1 MPYSGS
7 VDPPG
12 RPNDEQQ
19 AMTTATVTDP
29 KTTVLPLLQASTWPG
44 AADALALAHSLPVPS
59 TRTEAWKYTRVA
71 KLFSQPYAAP
81 KGDATVTLPARLPFD
96 TTRVVFVNGHFRA
109 DLSDDLKTDKGIV
122 IDSLKQHLAHG
133 PVKAHYGQIA
143 PIGDRLFTAMNTAAP
158 TDGLIILATKGTKTN
173 RPIHVLHIT
182 NGGQQLIQ
190 PRDLFMLHV
199 GAEVEVIVEHVAA
212 PFDSS
217 VALRPAEY
225 SSGIAQGGP
234 QLSLVNSV
242 RESVIG
248 EGANL
253 TIHLL
258 QNEANGPVH
267 IGLDGLTIGA
277 KGRFSI
283 DTTTLNGSLVRNEVN
298 VALAGP
304 EAHAELNGVYVLNGT
319 THCDNHTYIGHDVPD
334 CTSDELYKGIIAEKG
349 TGVFNG
355 KVYVKQDAQRTRA
368 YQSNANILQG
378 DDAKVYT
385 KPELEIYADDVKC
398 SHGCTIGRL
407 DEKGLFYLRSRG
419 VSEAEARRMLS
430 HAFMTDVL
438 ERITNVEWRKHL
450 EGLINAKLETV

>member
-1 MPYSGS
+1 M
-7 VDPPG
+7 
-12 RPNDEQQ
+12 
-19 AMTTATVTDP
+19 ATMTATDP
-29 KTTVLPLLQASTWPG
+29 KANVLPLLDGSTWPN
-44 AADALALAHSLPVPS
+44 ATEALAQVNALPVPTS
-59 TRTEAWKYTRVA
+59 KTEAWKYTRVA

-143 PIGDRLFTAMNTAAP
+143 LIGDRLFTAMNTAAP
-158 TDGLIILATKGTKTN
+158 TDGLIILATKGTKTSK
-173 RPIHVLHIT
+173 PIHVLHIT

-190 PRDLFMLHV
+190 PRDLFMLHE
-199 GAEVEVIVEHVAA
+199 GAEVEVIIEHVAEGNA
-212 PFDSS
+212 ST
-217 VALRPAEY
+217 
-225 SSGIAQGGP
+225 
-234 QLSLVNSV
+234 SLINSI

-258 QNEANGPVH
+258 QNEANGPAH
-267 IGLDGLTIGA
+267 IGLDGVTIGA

-334 CTSDELYKGIIAEKG
+334 CTSDELYKGIVAEKG

-419 VSEAEARRMLS
+419 VSEAEARKMLS

-438 ERITNVEWRKHL
+438 ERITNEDWRKHL
-450 EGLINAKLETV
+450 AGLIDAKLASL

>member
-1 MPYSGS
+1 MS
-7 VDPPG
+7 
-12 RPNDEQQ
+12 
-19 AMTTATVTDP
+19 TATAIDP
-29 KTTVLPLLQASTWPG
+29 KANLLPLLEGSTWPN
-44 AADALALAHSLPVPS
+44 ATEALALAHTLPVPS

-71 KLFSQPYAAP
+71 KLFNQPYAAP

-109 DLSDDLKTDKGIV
+109 DLSDDLKADKGIV

-133 PVKAHYGQIA
+133 PVKAHYGQVA

-158 TDGLIILATKGTKTN
+158 TDGLIILATKGTKTSK
-173 RPIHVLHIT
+173 PLHVLHIT
-182 NGGQQLIQ
+182 TDGGQLIQ
-190 PRDLFMLHV
+190 PRDLFMLHE
-199 GAEVEVIVEHVAA
+199 GAEVEVIIEAVTPSAA
-212 PFDSS
+212 EESTAS
-217 VALRPAEY
+217 A
-225 SSGIAQGGP
+225 
-234 QLSLVNSV
+234 LVNSV

-267 IGLDGLTIGA
+267 IGLDGVTIGA

-334 CTSDELYKGIIAEKG
+334 CTSDELYKGIVAEKG

-438 ERITNVEWRKHL
+438 ERIANEDWRKHL
-450 EGLINAKLETV
+450 AGLIDAKLEKL

>member
-1 MPYSGS
+1 MS
-7 VDPPG
+7 
-12 RPNDEQQ
+12 
-19 AMTTATVTDP
+19 TATATDP
-29 KTTVLPLLQASTWPG
+29 KATVLPLLEGSTWPH
-44 AADALALAHSLPVPS
+44 AAEALALAHTLPIPTTKS
-59 TRTEAWKYTRVA
+59 EAWKYTRVG
-71 KLFSQPYAAP
+71 KLFKDAYVAP
-81 KGDATVTLPARLPFD
+81 NGDVTVTLPARLPFD

-109 DLSDDLKTDKGIV
+109 DLSDDLKADKGIV
-122 IDSLKQHLAHG
+122 IDSLKHHLSHG
-133 PVKAHYGQIA
+133 PVQAHYGQVA

-158 TDGLIILATKGTKTN
+158 TDGLIILATKGTKTSK
-173 RPIHVLHIT
+173 PIHVLHIT
-182 NGGQQLIQ
+182 SGGQQLIQ
-190 PRDLFMLHV
+190 PRDLFMLDE
-199 GAEVEVIVEHVAA
+199 GANVEVIVEAVTPSAA
-212 PFDSS
+212 EESTAS
-217 VALRPAEY
+217 T
-225 SSGIAQGGP
+225 
-234 QLSLVNSV
+234 LVNSI

-258 QNEANGPVH
+258 QNEANGPAH
-267 IGLDGLTIGA
+267 IGLDGVTIGA

-438 ERITNVEWRKHL
+438 ERITNEEWRKHL
-450 EGLINAKLETV
+450 EGLINAKLETL

>member
-1 MPYSGS
+1 M
-7 VDPPG
+7 
-12 RPNDEQQ
+12 
-19 AMTTATVTDP
+19 
-29 KTTVLPLLQASTWPG
+29 
-44 AADALALAHSLPVPS
+44 
-59 TRTEAWKYTRVA
+59 
-71 KLFSQPYAAP
+71 
-81 KGDATVTLPARLPFD
+81 
-96 TTRVVFVNGHFRA
+96 
-109 DLSDDLKTDKGIV
+109 
-122 IDSLKQHLAHG
+122 
-133 PVKAHYGQIA
+133 
-143 PIGDRLFTAMNTAAP
+143 
-158 TDGLIILATKGTKTN
+158 
-173 RPIHVLHIT
+173 LHIT

-190 PRDLFMLHV
+190 PRDLFMLHE
-199 GAEVEVIVEHVAA
+199 GAEVEVIIEAVTPSAA
-212 PFDSS
+212 EESTAS
-217 VALRPAEY
+217 A
-225 SSGIAQGGP
+225 
-234 QLSLVNSV
+234 LVNSV

-248 EGANL
+248 EGASL

-258 QNEANGPVH
+258 QNEANGPAH
-267 IGLDGLTIGA
+267 IGLDGVSIGA
-277 KGRFSI
+277 KGRFSV
-283 DTTTLNGSLVRNEVN
+283 DTTTLSGSLVRNEVN

-334 CTSDELYKGIIAEKG
+334 CTSDELYKGIVAEKG

-419 VSEAEARRMLS
+419 VSEAEARKMLS

-438 ERITNVEWRKHL
+438 ERITNEDWRKHL
-450 EGLINAKLETV
+450 EGLIDAKLALL

>member
-1 MPYSGS
+1 M
-7 VDPPG
+7 
-12 RPNDEQQ
+12 
-19 AMTTATVTDP
+19 TDP
-29 KTTVLPLLQASTWPG
+29 KASVLQLLEGSHWPG
-44 AADALALAHSLPVPS
+44 AAEALAQVNTLPIPGVKS
-59 TRTEAWKYTRVA
+59 EAWKYTRVG
-71 KLFSQPYAAP
+71 KLFKDAYVAP
-81 KGDATVTLPARLPFD
+81 QGDATVTLPARLPFD
-96 TTRVVFVNGHFRA
+96 TTRIVFVNGYFRA
-109 DLSDDLKTDKGIV
+109 DLSDDLKADNGIV
-122 IDSLKQHLAHG
+122 IDSLTHHLSHG
-133 PVKAHYGQIA
+133 PVKAHYGTLT

-158 TDGLIILATKGTKTN
+158 TDGLIILATKGTKTSK
-173 RPIHVLHIT
+173 PIHVLHIA
-182 NGGQQLIQ
+182 GADDHRPMLVQ
-190 PRDLFMLHV
+190 PRDLFMLHE
-199 GAEVEVIVEHVAA
+199 GAEVEVIIEAV
-212 PFDSS
+212 
-217 VALRPAEY
+217 Y
-225 SSGIAQGGP
+225 SSAALGVTAS
-234 QLSLVNSV
+234 SLVNSI

-258 QNEANGPVH
+258 QNEANGPAY
-267 IGLDGLTIGA
+267 IGLDGVSIGA

-283 DTTTLNGSLVRNEVN
+283 DTTTLHGGLIRNEVN
-298 VALAGP
+298 IALAGP
-304 EAHAELNGVYVLNGT
+304 GAHAELNGVYVLNGS

-438 ERITNVEWRKHL
+438 ERITNEDWRKHL
-450 EGLINAKLETV
+450 EGLIDAKLEAL

>member
-1 MPYSGS
+1 MST
-7 VDPPG
+7 
-12 RPNDEQQ
+12 
-19 AMTTATVTDP
+19 MTAIDP
-29 KTTVLPLLQASTWPG
+29 KATVLPLLKGSSWPG
-44 AADALALAHSLPVPS
+44 AAEALAQVNALPVPS
-59 TRTEAWKYTRVA
+59 LKTEAWKYTRVGR
-71 KLFSQPYAAP
+71 LFKDVYVTP
-81 KGDATVTLPARLPFD
+81 KGDANVTLPERMPLD
-96 TTRVVFVNGHFRA
+96 TTRIVFVNGHFRA

-122 IDSLKQHLAHG
+122 IDSLKHHLSHG
-133 PVKAHYGQIA
+133 PVKAHYGQVA
-143 PIGDRLFTAMNTAAP
+143 PTGDRLFTAMNAAAP
-158 TDGLIILATKGTKTN
+158 TDGLIVLATKGTKTSK
-173 RPIHVLHIT
+173 PIHVLHIT
-182 NGGQQLIQ
+182 SGGRQLIQ
-190 PRDLFMLHV
+190 PRDLFMLHE
-199 GAEVEVIVEHVAA
+199 GATVEVIVEHIGTDAT
-212 PFDSS
+212 S
-217 VALRPAEY
+217 
-225 SSGIAQGGP
+225 
-234 QLSLVNSV
+234 SLVNSI

-248 EGANL
+248 ENANL

-258 QNEANGPVH
+258 QNEANGPAH
-267 IGLDGLTIGA
+267 IGLDGVTIGA
-277 KGRFSI
+277 KGRLSI
-283 DTTTLNGSLVRNEVN
+283 DTTTLNGSLVRNELN

-378 DDAKVYT
+378 DDARVFT

-419 VSEAEARRMLS
+419 VSEPEARRMLS

-438 ERITNVEWRKHL
+438 ERITNEDWRKHL
-450 EGLINAKLETV
+450 AGLIDTKLEAL

>member
-1 MPYSGS
+1 MS
-7 VDPPG
+7 
-12 RPNDEQQ
+12 
-19 AMTTATVTDP
+19 TATAIDP
-29 KTTVLPLLQASTWPG
+29 KATVLHLLEGSIWPG
-44 AADALALAHSLPVPS
+44 AAEALAQVHALPVPT
-59 TRTEAWKYTRVA
+59 TRTEAWKYTRVT

-81 KGDATVTLPARLPFD
+81 KGDATVTLPARLPFE
-96 TTRVVFVNGHFRA
+96 TTRVVFVNGQFHA
-109 DLSDDLKTDKGIV
+109 DLSDDLKADKGIV
-122 IDSLKQHLAHG
+122 IDSLKHHLAHG

-158 TDGLIILATKGTKTN
+158 TDGLIILSTKGTKTS

-190 PRDLFMLHV
+190 PRDLFMLHES
-199 GAEVEVIVEHVAA
+199 ATVEVIIEHVAEGNA
-212 PFDSS
+212 STS
-217 VALRPAEY
+217 LIN
-225 SSGIAQGGP
+225 GI
-234 QLSLVNSV
+234 

-267 IGLDGLTIGA
+267 IGLDGVTIGA

-334 CTSDELYKGIIAEKG
+334 CTSDELYKGIVAEKG

-368 YQSNANILQG
+368 YQSNANILHG

-419 VSEAEARRMLS
+419 VSEAEARKMLS
-430 HAFMTDVL
+430 HAFMTDVM
-438 ERITNVEWRKHL
+438 ERITNEDWRKHL
-450 EGLINAKLETV
+450 ASLIDAKLEAL

>member
-1 MPYSGS
+1 MATPAS
-7 VDPPG
+7 PAIM
-12 RPNDEQQ
+12 DEP
-19 AMTTATVTDP
+19 MNTLTATDP
-29 KTTVLPLLQASTWPG
+29 KATVLPLLEGSTWPN
-44 AADALALAHSLPVPS
+44 AAEALALAHTLPIPT

-81 KGDATVTLPARLPFD
+81 KGDATVTLPARLPFE
-96 TTRVVFVNGHFRA
+96 TTRVIFVNGHFRA

-122 IDSLKQHLAHG
+122 IDSLKHHLAHG
-133 PVKAHYGQIA
+133 PVKAHYGQLA

-158 TDGLIILATKGTKTN
+158 TDGLIILATKGTKTSK
-173 RPIHVLHIT
+173 PIHVLHIT
-182 NGGQQLIQ
+182 SGGQQLIQ
-190 PRDLFMLHV
+190 PRDLFMLHE
-199 GAEVEVIVEHVAA
+199 GAEVEVIIEAVGSSAA
-212 PFDSS
+212 LGVTAST
-217 VALRPAEY
+217 
-225 SSGIAQGGP
+225 
-234 QLSLVNSV
+234 LVNSV

-248 EGANL
+248 ENANL

-267 IGLDGLTIGA
+267 IGLDGVTIGA

-283 DTTTLNGSLVRNEVN
+283 DTTTLHGGLVRSEVH

-304 EAHAELNGVYVLNGT
+304 EAHAELNGVYVLNGS

-419 VSEAEARRMLS
+419 VSEAEARKLMA
-430 HAFMTDVL
+430 HAFITEVVERVQNEDWKAVL
-438 ERITNVEWRKHL
+438 TE
-450 EGLINAKLETV
+450 LIDNKLATL

>member
-1 MPYSGS
+1 M
-7 VDPPG
+7 
-12 RPNDEQQ
+12 
-19 AMTTATVTDP
+19 ATMTATDP
-29 KTTVLPLLQASTWPG
+29 KATVLPLLAGSTWPN
-44 AADALALAHSLPVPS
+44 ATEALALAHSLPVPT

-71 KLFSQPYAAP
+71 KLFGQPYAAP
-81 KGDATVTLPARLPFD
+81 KGDVTVTLPAHLPFE
-96 TTRVVFVNGHFRA
+96 TTRVVFVNGHFRT
-109 DLSDDLKTDKGIV
+109 DLSDDLKADKGIV
-122 IDSLKQHLAHG
+122 MDSLKQHLAHG
-133 PVKAHYGQIA
+133 PVKAHYGHIA
-143 PIGDRLFTAMNTAAP
+143 PIGDRLFTAMNAAAP
-158 TDGLIILATKGTKTN
+158 TDGLIILATKGTKTSK
-173 RPIHVLHIT
+173 PLHVLHIT
-182 NGGQQLIQ
+182 TDGGQLIQ
-190 PRDLFMLHV
+190 PRDLFMLHE
-199 GAEVEVIVEHVAA
+199 GAEVEVIIEHIGTDAT
-212 PFDSS
+212 S
-217 VALRPAEY
+217 
-225 SSGIAQGGP
+225 
-234 QLSLVNSV
+234 SLVNGI

-248 EGANL
+248 DGANL

-267 IGLDGLTIGA
+267 IGLDGVTIGA

-349 TGVFNG
+349 MGVFNG

-419 VSEAEARRMLS
+419 VSEPEARRMLS

-438 ERITNVEWRKHL
+438 ERITNEEWRKHL
-450 EGLINAKLETV
+450 EGLINTKLETL

>member
-1 MPYSGS
+1 MST
-7 VDPPG
+7 
-12 RPNDEQQ
+12 
-19 AMTTATVTDP
+19 MTAIDP
-29 KTTVLPLLQASTWPG
+29 KATVLPLLEGGSWPG
-44 AADALALAHSLPVPS
+44 AEEALAQVNALSVPGIK
-59 TRTEAWKYTRVA
+59 TEAWKYTRVG
-71 KLFSQPYAAP
+71 KLFKDAYTAP
-81 KGDATVTLPARLPFD
+81 KNDVAVALPERLPFD

-109 DLSDDLKTDKGIV
+109 DLSDDLNPGSGTGATKGIV
-122 IDSLKQHLAHG
+122 IDSLKHHLAHG
-133 PVKAHYGQIA
+133 PVKTHYGQVA

-158 TDGLIILATKGTKTN
+158 TDGLIILATKGTKTSK
-173 RPIHVLHIT
+173 PIHVLHIT
-182 NGGQQLIQ
+182 SGERQLIQ
-190 PRDLFMLHV
+190 PRDLFMLHE
-199 GAEVEVIVEHVAA
+199 GATVEAIIEHIGTDA
-212 PFDSS
+212 SS
-217 VALRPAEY
+217 
-225 SSGIAQGGP
+225 
-234 QLSLVNSV
+234 SLVNSI

-248 EGANL
+248 EGASL

-258 QNEANGPVH
+258 QNQSNCPAH
-267 IGLDGLTIGA
+267 IGLDGVTIGA

-334 CTSDELYKGIIAEKG
+334 CTSDELYKGIIGEKG

-378 DDAKVYT
+378 DDARIFT

-419 VSEAEARRMLS
+419 VSEAEARKMLS

-438 ERITNVEWRKHL
+438 ERISNEDWRKHL
-450 EGLINAKLETV
+450 AGLIDAKLEAL

>member
-1 MPYSGS
+1 MS
-7 VDPPG
+7 
-12 RPNDEQQ
+12 
-19 AMTTATVTDP
+19 TATAIDP
-29 KTTVLPLLQASTWPG
+29 KATVLPLLEGSTWPN
-44 AADALALAHSLPVPS
+44 ATEALALAHTLPIPT

-71 KLFSQPYAAP
+71 KLFSQPYTAP

-96 TTRVVFVNGHFRA
+96 TTRIVFVNGHFRA
-109 DLSDDLKTDKGIV
+109 DLSDDLKVDKSIV
-122 IDSLKQHLAHG
+122 IDSLKHHLGHG
-133 PVKAHYGQIA
+133 PVKAHYGQVA

-158 TDGLIILATKGTKTN
+158 TDGLIILATKGTKTS
-173 RPIHVLHIT
+173 RPIHVLNIT
-182 NGGQQLIQ
+182 TDGGQLIQ
-190 PRDLFMLHV
+190 PRNLFMLHE
-199 GAEVEVIVEHVAA
+199 GATVEVIIEHIGTDA
-212 PFDSS
+212 SS
-217 VALRPAEY
+217 
-225 SSGIAQGGP
+225 
-234 QLSLVNSV
+234 SLVNSI

-253 TIHLL
+253 SIHLL
-258 QNEANGPVH
+258 QNEADGPAH
-267 IGLDGLTIGA
+267 IGLDGGTIGA

-283 DTTTLNGSLVRNEVN
+283 DSITLNGSLVRNEVT

-304 EAHAELNGVYVLNGT
+304 KAHAELNGVYVLNGT

-378 DDAKVYT
+378 DDAKVYN

-398 SHGCTIGRL
+398 SHGCTIGRM
-407 DEKGLFYLRSRG
+407 DEQGLFYLRSRG
-419 VSEAEARRMLS
+419 VSEAEARRMMA

-438 ERITNVEWRKHL
+438 ERITNEDWRGHL
-450 EGLINAKLETV
+450 AGLIDAKLESI

>member
-1 MPYSGS
+1 M
-7 VDPPG
+7 
-12 RPNDEQQ
+12 
-19 AMTTATVTDP
+19 ATMTATDP
-29 KTTVLPLLQASTWPG
+29 KANVLPLLEGSTWPN
-44 AADALALAHSLPVPS
+44 ATEALAQVHTLPIPT
-59 TRTEAWKYTRVA
+59 TRTEAWKYTRVG
-71 KLFSQPYAAP
+71 KLFNQPYTAP
-81 KGDATVTLPARLPFD
+81 RGDATVTLPARLPFD

-122 IDSLKQHLAHG
+122 IDSLKHHLAHG
-133 PVKAHYGQIA
+133 PVKAHYGQIP

-158 TDGLIILATKGTKTN
+158 TDGLIILATKGTKTSK
-173 RPIHVLHIT
+173 PIHVLHIT

-190 PRDLFMLHV
+190 PRDLFILHE
-199 GAEVEVIVEHVAA
+199 GATVEVIIEHVAQGTA
-212 PFDSS
+212 STS
-217 VALRPAEY
+217 LIN
-225 SSGIAQGGP
+225 GI
-234 QLSLVNSV
+234 

-267 IGLDGLTIGA
+267 IGLDGVTIGT

-334 CTSDELYKGIIAEKG
+334 CTSDELYKGIVAEKG

-438 ERITNVEWRKHL
+438 ERITNEDWRKHL
-450 EGLINAKLETV
+450 ATLIDAKLATL